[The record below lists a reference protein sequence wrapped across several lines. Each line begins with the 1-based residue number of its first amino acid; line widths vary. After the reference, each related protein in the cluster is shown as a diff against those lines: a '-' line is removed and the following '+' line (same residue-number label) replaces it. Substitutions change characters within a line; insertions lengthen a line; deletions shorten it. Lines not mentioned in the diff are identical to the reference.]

1 MMQISDEF
9 TKPAIMSEIEATVK
23 EMENREQ
30 EA

>member
-1 MMQISDEF
+1 MQISDEF
-9 TKPAIMSEIEATVK
+9 TKPAIMSEIETTIK